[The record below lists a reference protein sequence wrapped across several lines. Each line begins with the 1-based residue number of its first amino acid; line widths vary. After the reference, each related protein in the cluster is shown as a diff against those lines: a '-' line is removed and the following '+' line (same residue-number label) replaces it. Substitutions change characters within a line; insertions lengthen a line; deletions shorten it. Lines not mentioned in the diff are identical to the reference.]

1 MNIKRIISPLL
12 CCAMLLSGCTA
23 DKKEIN
29 RNYIAGTYQGSAEGF
44 GGKLDV
50 EVTLSEDKIEKVEI
64 KSHEETEGVGSKAVE
79 ALPSQFVSKNS
90 VDVDTVTGATMSSK
104 AIIAAVK
111 DAMKDFLTTDTGKS
125 LANGTYQGES
135 TGFHGPLKVEVTIA
149 KKKIT
154 DIKVLENFETIGI
167 GTKALD
173 QVPERIIEHQSV
185 GVDVL
190 TGATASS
197 KAVLAAV
204 SNALEKA
211 GANMAKYNV
220 KPEIKKGEDKTID
233 SNVVIIGAG
242 GSGITAAIEAKLQGA
257 KNVVVLEKMD
267 ITGGNTRM
275 SGGEFAA
282 PGNWVQKAEGITND
296 SVEKYY
302 NDILKGGYN
311 LGNPELVRTI
321 ADNALKTAEWL
332 RDYVG
337 IKFRNKQSWY
347 GGHEVARTLW
357 PEGDGPAYIDT
368 LEDKAR
374 ELGVEFYLQ
383 TEATEIIKDSS
394 DRVIGVNA
402 VHKDGANYKF
412 NASNGVI
419 ITTGGFGANIDM
431 RQQYNKTWPTLD
443 SSIPTTNSPAIT
455 GDGINMAKNIG
466 ANLVGMENIQLYPVN
481 NPATG
486 NYYYI
491 DYARLNSTALLIN
504 KEGKRFVDEKS
515 TRDVISDATLK
526 QTESKVYELV
536 DAKVVAEQELYEKY
550 GAEIN
555 QCLKQGVLAI
565 GTLEE
570 VSKHF
575 GISTTAVE
583 ETINHYNSLVD
594 AGKDTDFGRTGNL
607 NKIGDGPYFMFS
619 SVVSVHHT
627 MGGVQIDEL
636 ARVIDTNGNPI
647 PGLYAAGEATGGIHG
662 GNRLGSVAVPDT
674 AIFGRIAGK
683 SCATEK

>member
-23 DKKEIN
+23 AKKEIN
-29 RNYIAGTYQGSAEGF
+29 RNYTAGTYHGSAEGF

-64 KSHEETEGVGSKAVE
+64 KSHKETEGVGTKAIE

-135 TGFHGPLKVEVTIA
+135 TGFHGPLKVEVTVA

-173 QVPERIIEHQSV
+173 QIPKKIIEHQSV

-233 SNVVIIGAG
+233 ANVVIIGAG

-296 SVEKYY
+296 SVERYY

-311 LGNPELVRTI
+311 LGNPELVRII

-332 RDYVG
+332 KDYVG
-337 IKFRNKQSWY
+337 IKFRNEQSWY

-419 ITTGGFGANIDM
+419 ITTGGFGANINM